1 MLSYGTVLVCYT
13 EESWSQWKF
22 TVQQWW
28 AQNSAL
34 FQLAHDAI
42 EYYLYL
48 HIYVISS
55 MNLRSLLYWKYEC
68 TTINNCNLPGISMF
82 TINELPCLFIWTWLL
97 TTVWNCPSSPGPT
110 WCGAIP
116 TLWTSDTAPG
126 TTTPIGIWYSGFN
139 PPLNSLRPSYRIPS
153 IGNICPM
160 ILRVYCSSS
169 LLIMVCCFNICEI

>member
-1 MLSYGTVLVCYT
+1 MQLNIICTHIFMSYLQWTFEVFWRLKIVL
-13 EESWSQWKF
+13 E
-22 TVQQWW
+22 
-28 AQNSAL
+28 
-34 FQLAHDAI
+34 I
-42 EYYLYL
+42 RMYY
-48 HIYVISS
+48 H
-55 MNLRSLLYWKYEC
+55 
-68 TTINNCNLPGISMF
+68 NNCNLPGISTF
-82 TINELPCLFIWTWLL
+82 TIDELQCLFIWTWLL

-126 TTTPIGIWYSGFN
+126 TTTPTGILYSGFN
-139 PPLNSLRPSYRIPS
+139 PPLNLLRPSYRIPS